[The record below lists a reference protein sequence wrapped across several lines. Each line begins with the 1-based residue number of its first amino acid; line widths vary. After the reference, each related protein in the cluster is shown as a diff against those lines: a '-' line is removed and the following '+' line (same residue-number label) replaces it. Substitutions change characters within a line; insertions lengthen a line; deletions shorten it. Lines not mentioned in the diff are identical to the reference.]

1 MLELTRRERT
11 KLSRIADKLYR
22 DGVGDEHKAAALY
35 RRLSK
40 ELRNAGLYMQ
50 ADALDLMA
58 GSAEVSKDILNEIIE
73 DIREQVI
80 VSQFK
85 KETTLKGDRP
95 FVSMVGRLSKR
106 R

>member
-1 MLELTRRERT
+1 MLELTRRERN

-22 DGVGDEHKAAALY
+22 DGVEDEHRTAALY

-40 ELRNAGLYMQ
+40 ELRVVGLYMQ

-58 GSAEVSKDILNEIIE
+58 GNTEVSKDILNEIIK

-80 VSQFK
+80 VSQFT

-95 FVSMVGRLSKR
+95 FVSMTGRLSKR